1 VSEEN
6 GAHTKRD
13 SIDLLTNKESR
24 KVRPMTQRKGI
35 GGFLERLDIIQSDDS
50 PSESV
55 AVGDPSTPAPAPVA
69 AQATTIAPTT
79 GSSDPEMIA
88 KIRASVTATTHAP
101 RLASFLLNLETAK
114 QAFPNDQRSAA
125 NAALAFSKLSPADL
139 RDELSKA
146 VAAALIEAENKI
158 KGDIRQQRER
168 LTAELGS
175 QTQEHQSTIA
185 SLEQQIKALQDKLG
199 TAQGAL
205 SSIDS
210 TRSQR
215 TTAINGSE
223 ATALA
228 SLAAVKTELNS
239 ISNMLP

>member
-1 VSEEN
+1 M
-6 GAHTKRD
+6 ADK
-13 SIDLLTNKESR
+13 
-24 KVRPMTQRKGI
+24 KGLR
-35 GGFLERLDIIQSDDS
+35 GFLEGLDIIQSSDP
-50 PSESV
+50 PSGSV
-55 AVGDPSTPAPAPVA
+55 ATDVPSAPAAPVA
-69 AQATTIAPTT
+69 APATTIAPTT

-185 SLEQQIKALQDKLG
+185 TLEEQIKALQGKLG

-215 TTAINGSE
+215 TTAINDSE